1 MRLPIW
7 YRHGTSRLFSS
18 QTAVV
23 AASSVYEARTPLE
36 KNVSEPSKQNEH
48 WRPISLTYLP
58 PKPRTPRAPMSSHN
72 SPTDDLSMDELR
84 DEYPSGWRILVQNES
99 VGYILD
105 ALMDSLPGT
114 EYTKSELATD
124 AGVSRQSLYTHL
136 DLLLALNVLEPVE
149 DSSPQRYRV
158 NADSELL
165 SLLHQ
170 VNGTVNQQL
179 SE

>member
-1 MRLPIW
+1 MSSP
-7 YRHGTSRLFSS
+7 TSP
-18 QTAVV
+18 T
-23 AASSVYEARTPLE
+23 
-36 KNVSEPSKQNEH
+36 NDPSK
-48 WRPISLTYLP
+48 
-58 PKPRTPRAPMSSHN
+58 A
-72 SPTDDLSMDELR
+72 ELR
-84 DEYPSGWRILVQNES
+84 DEYASGWRILVQNES
-99 VGYILD
+99 IGYILD

-114 EYTKSELATD
+114 EYTKSELATEAD
-124 AGVSRQSLYTHL
+124 VSRQSLYTHL

-149 DSSPQRYRV
+149 NSSPQRYRV

>member
-1 MRLPIW
+1 
-7 YRHGTSRLFSS
+7 
-18 QTAVV
+18 
-23 AASSVYEARTPLE
+23 
-36 KNVSEPSKQNEH
+36 
-48 WRPISLTYLP
+48 
-58 PKPRTPRAPMSSHN
+58 MSSHN
-72 SPTDDLSMDELR
+72 PSSDDISKVELR
-84 DEYPSGWRILVQNES
+84 DEYASGWRILVQNES
-99 VGYILD
+99 IGYILD
-105 ALMDSLPGT
+105 TLMDSLPGV
-114 EYTKSELATD
+114 EYTKSELATE

-149 DSSPQRYRV
+149 NSSPQRYRV

>member
-1 MRLPIW
+1 
-7 YRHGTSRLFSS
+7 
-18 QTAVV
+18 
-23 AASSVYEARTPLE
+23 
-36 KNVSEPSKQNEH
+36 
-48 WRPISLTYLP
+48 
-58 PKPRTPRAPMSSHN
+58 MSN
-72 SPTDDLSMDELR
+72 QQSPTDDLSMNELR

-105 ALMDSLPGT
+105 ALMDALPRT
-114 EYTKSELATD
+114 EYTKSELATE

-136 DLLLALNVLEPVE
+136 DLLLALDVLEPVE

-158 NADSELL
+158 NSDSELL

-179 SE
+179 SD

>member
-1 MRLPIW
+1 
-7 YRHGTSRLFSS
+7 
-18 QTAVV
+18 
-23 AASSVYEARTPLE
+23 
-36 KNVSEPSKQNEH
+36 
-48 WRPISLTYLP
+48 
-58 PKPRTPRAPMSSHN
+58 MSSHN
-72 SPTDDLSMDELR
+72 SPTTDLSMDELR

-136 DLLLALNVLEPVE
+136 DLLLALDVLKPVE
-149 DSSPQRYRV
+149 ESSPQRYHV
-158 NADSELL
+158 NSDSELL

-179 SE
+179 SD

>member
-1 MRLPIW
+1 M
-7 YRHGTSRLFSS
+7 SS
-18 QTAVV
+18 QN
-23 AASSVYEARTPLE
+23 SPSDD
-36 KNVSEPSKQNEH
+36 PSK
-48 WRPISLTYLP
+48 
-58 PKPRTPRAPMSSHN
+58 A
-72 SPTDDLSMDELR
+72 ELR

-105 ALMDSLPGT
+105 ALMDSLPET

-158 NADSELL
+158 NANSELL

-179 SE
+179 SD

>member
-1 MRLPIW
+1 
-7 YRHGTSRLFSS
+7 
-18 QTAVV
+18 
-23 AASSVYEARTPLE
+23 
-36 KNVSEPSKQNEH
+36 
-48 WRPISLTYLP
+48 
-58 PKPRTPRAPMSSHN
+58 MSSHN
-72 SPTDDLSMDELR
+72 PSSDDISKAELR
-84 DEYPSGWRILVQNES
+84 DEYASGWRILVQNES
-99 VGYILD
+99 IGYILD

-149 DSSPQRYRV
+149 NSSPQRYRV

>member
-1 MRLPIW
+1 M
-7 YRHGTSRLFSS
+7 SS
-18 QTAVV
+18 Q
-23 AASSVYEARTPLE
+23 
-36 KNVSEPSKQNEH
+36 
-48 WRPISLTYLP
+48 
-58 PKPRTPRAPMSSHN
+58 KP
-72 SPTDDLSMDELR
+72 PTDATDGLSMDEIR

-165 SLLHQ
+165 SLLHR

-179 SE
+179 SD